1 MRSCPCRVIA
11 ISAKAYRPGT
21 RLDQVLCETQRVN
34 VCLSFSGGRAPRFSA
49 PGSACQRRRQ
59 NERSVSRLD
68 FHLKIAVVWG
78 VTAGGFA
85 VSLASTR
92 ADDAAAENRSVTPV
106 APTAARRRI

>member
-1 MRSCPCRVIA
+1 VIA

-21 RLDQVLCETQRVN
+21 RLDQVLGEVQRMKC
-34 VCLSFSGGRAPRFSA
+34 CLSFSGGRAPRFSA
-49 PGSACQRRRQ
+49 PGSACQRTRQ

-68 FHLKIAVVWG
+68 FHLKVAVVCG

-85 VSLASTR
+85 VSLASMR
-92 ADDAAAENRSVTPV
+92 ADAAAENRSVTPV